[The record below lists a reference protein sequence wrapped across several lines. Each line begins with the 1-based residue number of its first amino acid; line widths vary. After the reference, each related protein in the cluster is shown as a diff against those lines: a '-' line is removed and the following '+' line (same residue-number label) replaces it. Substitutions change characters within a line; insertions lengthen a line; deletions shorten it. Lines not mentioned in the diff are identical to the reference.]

1 MTRMQILRKV
11 LVFGGMAI
19 MMTAGGRARATG
31 EVEAQARATPLA
43 VFGVAAQSCATWL
56 QHPQETDFAH
66 NVMVAWVDG
75 YLSANNE
82 KRWEAGLPALV
93 GAGTQGRSRFIWIS
107 QYCSAHPL
115 NSLYHATVA
124 LVRELE
130 KTGR

>member
-1 MTRMQILRKV
+1 MRILRKV
-11 LVFGGMAI
+11 VVLGSVAV
-19 MMTAGGRARATG
+19 MMTAGKQARAIG
-31 EVEAQARATPLA
+31 EAEGQARATLLA
-43 VFGVAAQSCATWL
+43 VFGVAAQSCTTWL

-66 NVMVAWVDG
+66 NVMAAWIDG

-115 NSLYHATVA
+115 NSLYHAAVA
-124 LVRELE
+124 PVRELE